1 MPENSDDISGRKS
14 VEKLRRVVLETL
26 DRSAADIIA
35 IHEGDAEAEA
45 EAAIVEKNI
54 KDRADLQYC
63 EAFLSSYVE
72 DTPPGNAGPYL
83 AIARKWLQL
92 RKKIED

>member
-1 MPENSDDISGRKS
+1 MPEHSDDMSGRKS

-35 IHEGDAEAEA
+35 IHEGDPEAES
-45 EAAIVEKNI
+45 EAAIVAENI

-72 DTPPGNAGPYL
+72 DTPSGNAGPYL
-83 AIARKWLQL
+83 AIARKWLEL
-92 RKKIED
+92 RKRID